1 MQKNNPSGFYS
12 FTSKILL
19 LILLGTAVYWLIGIV
34 FVLPIMILGLAGCWI
49 WMRIEGRHTWELW
62 NERYKVMRQISE
74 LDKKLRTESGDK
86 VPIYREIKRLEE
98 VEKSLAEQIRTVEKQ
113 VEEEKARKKAK
124 KYGGIE

>member
-34 FVLPIMILGLAGCWI
+34 FVLPIMILGFVGCWI
-49 WMRIEGRHTWELW
+49 WMRIEWRHTWELL
-62 NERYKVMRQISE
+62 NKRDKVMRQISE
-74 LDKKLRTESGDK
+74 LDKKLRTESGDT
-86 VPIYREIKRLEE
+86 VPIYREIQRLKEIE
-98 VEKSLAEQIRTVEKQ
+98 NSLTEQIRTVEKQ

-124 KYGGIE
+124 KYGDIE

>member
-1 MQKNNPSGFYS
+1 
-12 FTSKILL
+12 
-19 LILLGTAVYWLIGIV
+19 
-34 FVLPIMILGLAGCWI
+34 
-49 WMRIEGRHTWELW
+49 MRIEGRHTRELW

-113 VEEEKARKKAK
+113 VEEEKQEQELYNQQVLQQLTLLNKRHNKCEQKS
-124 KYGGIE
+124 KY